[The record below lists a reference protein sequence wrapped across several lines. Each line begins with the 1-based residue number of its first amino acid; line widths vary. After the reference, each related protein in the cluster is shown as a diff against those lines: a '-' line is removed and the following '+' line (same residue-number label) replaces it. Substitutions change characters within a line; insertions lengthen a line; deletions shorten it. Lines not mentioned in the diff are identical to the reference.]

1 MPRVV
6 IRADASAQLG
16 GGHVMRGLA
25 LAQALKADGAT
36 AEFAMRALPGDL
48 RDTVAGAGFKVHV
61 VSPSADAL
69 AGVSESADFTSA
81 ATAAGTP
88 PDWWV
93 VDHYSLGA
101 RWERAARSAG
111 SQVLAVDDRA
121 DRAHDCELLLDQNQ
135 VAGLET
141 RYDALL
147 PATCARLLGPRY
159 ALLRP
164 EFAAARAARP
174 AHGGQIRRVL
184 VSFGAA
190 DATGATL
197 KALEALALLEDPALE
212 VTAVAGRRTPQYDR
226 LQTLCAAHP
235 GWQLLD
241 HSDRMAELM
250 AGADLALGTTGV
262 TTWERCCLGLP
273 AVTLTSADNQE
284 PIADAMADAR
294 LIVHLGAVPAV
305 SAPQIADAVR
315 GLRAAPAL
323 VRAMAEAGR
332 ALVDGRG
339 AQRVARRLLGGEIRL
354 RRAQADDCLP
364 VFEWRNDE
372 RTRRYALDPA
382 PLAWDTHRAWFDRML
397 ANAAHVLLIGEDDT
411 GPLGVLRY
419 DLAGGEARVS
429 VYLVP
434 GRQGEGRG
442 SSLIAA
448 GSRWLAAHYAAV
460 QRVAAEILP
469 DNQASVLAFSE
480 AGFQLRHA
488 VYISTLTPDAS

>member
-6 IRADASAQLG
+6 IRADASTQLG

-25 LAQALKADGAT
+25 LAQALAADGAT

-48 RDTVAGAGFKVHV
+48 RDTVAAAGFKVHV
-61 VSPSADAL
+61 VNPTADAL

-81 ATAAGTP
+81 AAAAGTP

-111 SQVLAVDDRA
+111 SQVLAIDDCA
-121 DRAHDCELLLDQNQ
+121 NRAHDCDLLLDQNQ
-135 VAGLET
+135 VADLET

-164 EFAAARAARP
+164 AFAAARATRARHDG
-174 AHGGQIRRVL
+174 AIRRVL

-190 DATGATL
+190 DTAGGTL
-197 KALEALALLEDPALE
+197 KALEALALLDDPALA
-212 VTAVAGRRTPQYDR
+212 VTAIAARTTPQHDR
-226 LQTLCAAHP
+226 LKALCAARA
-235 GWQLLD
+235 GWQLLEPT
-241 HSDRMAELM
+241 DRMAELM
-250 AGADLALGTTGV
+250 ATADLAIGTTGV
-262 TTWERCCLGLP
+262 TTWERCCIGLP
-273 AVTLTSADNQE
+273 AITLTSAENQE
-284 PIADAMADAR
+284 PIAAAMADAR
-294 LIVHLGAVPAV
+294 LLVHLGPVPAV
-305 SAPQIADAVR
+305 SVAQIADAVR
-315 GLRAAPAL
+315 GLRAMPAL
-323 VRAMAEAGR
+323 TRAMADAGR

-339 AQRVARRLLGGEIRL
+339 AQRVARRLLGGVIRL

-372 RTRRYALDPA
+372 RTRRYSLDPA
-382 PLAWDTHRAWFDRML
+382 PLAWNSHRAWFDRML
-397 ANAAHVLLIGEDDT
+397 ANAAHVLLIGEDDD

-419 DLAGGEARVS
+419 DLAGGDARVS

-448 GSRWLAAHYAAV
+448 GSRWLAAHYASV
-460 QRVAAEILP
+460 QRVTAEILP
-469 DNQASVLAFSE
+469 ENQASVLAFSE
-480 AGFQLRHA
+480 AGFKLRHA